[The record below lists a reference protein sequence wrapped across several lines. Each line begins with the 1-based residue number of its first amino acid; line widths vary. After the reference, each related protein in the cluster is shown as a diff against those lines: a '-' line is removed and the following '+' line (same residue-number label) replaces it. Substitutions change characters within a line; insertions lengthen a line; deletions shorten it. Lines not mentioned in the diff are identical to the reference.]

1 MLGRAYGTL
10 LDMTARAWLTLALIL
25 VLACDP
31 DSNDARPGAE
41 SSDAQD
47 ADIPADDASTD
58 PDDAN
63 VPSRS
68 DGGARDMDASGSSD
82 ASMDGATVR
91 EGGTSDG
98 ATADGSQRF
107 MPPSNMPW
115 AGQCEPGLNGT
126 VQMRKDCSVQEIAA
140 IQAAGVGPAK
150 AFNFAIYSY
159 ALNTAMQAGKPFTF
173 SITAFGG
180 QPLHMEFW
188 GASSACGAT
197 NLEKLAAMLTPG
209 GIICA
214 TMTPSAAH
222 THLLLVVRVNGNGYY
237 TQVHSEC
244 PDGACVMNTGTA
256 AEWPDKDKLF
266 CDPQALNECE
276 VCSADDACG
285 APVYMDRG
293 DGTVSSSCC
302 GLTWQKAA
310 DAPVM
315 TWAEAGPYCSG
326 LTTAGGGFRL
336 PTFAELNSL
345 VKAGSAPTI
354 DTNAFPATRSLL
366 FWSASE
372 SNDFRSEAWTV
383 NFNSGFPYSAKKV
396 DKQAVRCVR

>member
-1 MLGRAYGTL
+1 
-10 LDMTARAWLTLALIL
+10 MTARARLTLALIL
-25 VLACDP
+25 MLACDP
-31 DSNDARPGAE
+31 DSNDSR
-41 SSDAQD
+41 SDAETSDAED
-47 ADIPADDASTD
+47 ADTPADDASTD
-58 PDDAN
+58 PDDASD
-63 VPSRS
+63 PSRS
-68 DGGARDMDASGSSD
+68 DGGAHDLDAYSGGSD
-82 ASMDGATVR
+82 TSMDGASTR
-91 EGGTSDG
+91 EAGPGDGAISDG
-98 ATADGSQRF
+98 QRF
-107 MPPSNMPW
+107 MPPANMPW
-115 AGQCEPGLNGT
+115 AGQCAPGLNGT
-126 VQMRKDCSVQEIAA
+126 IQMRPDCNAQQTAA

-150 AFNFAIYSY
+150 AFGFHIYSY
-159 ALNTAMQAGKPFTF
+159 ALNTTMQAGKAFTF

-222 THLLLVVRVNGNGYY
+222 THLLLVMRVNSNGYY

-244 PDGACVMNTGTA
+244 PDGACVMNTGTTQ
-256 AEWPDKDKLF
+256 EWPDKDKLF
-266 CDPQALNECE
+266 CDPQALHECE
-276 VCSADDACG
+276 VCSADEACG

-302 GLTWQKAA
+302 GLTWQKLA

-315 TWAEAGPYCSG
+315 TWAEAGPYCAG

-336 PTFAELNSL
+336 PTLAELHSL
-345 VKAGSAPTI
+345 VKAGSAPAL
-354 DTNAFPATRSLL
+354 DTSAFPNTRSIL

-383 NFNSGFPYSAKKV
+383 NFNTGFPYSAKKV